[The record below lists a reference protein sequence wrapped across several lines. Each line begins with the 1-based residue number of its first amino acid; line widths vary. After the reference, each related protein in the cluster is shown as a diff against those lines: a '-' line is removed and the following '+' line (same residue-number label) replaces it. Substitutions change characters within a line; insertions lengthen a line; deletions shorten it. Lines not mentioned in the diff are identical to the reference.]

1 LATTATYHVRAY
13 IKTQSGAVYYGEN
26 RTFTTTQVVSLPA
39 VAVTTVSA
47 IRTDRATFQSSVT
60 SDGNSAI
67 TDYGFVYAT
76 WQNPT
81 VDAAEKLS
89 AGAGDASFGK
99 TALELAEG
107 TTYYVRAYA
116 TNAMGT
122 AYGDEASFSTLAVTA
137 PTLAAVSVSG
147 VGISDAT
154 LTGSVTDNGNAAIT
168 EAGFCWSENPYPTT
182 SDNKISCGTG
192 TALSASLS
200 NLNDGTTYYVRAYAI
215 NSKGTGYSADA
226 TFTTI
231 TLPSNVIFV
240 SSQGNDSNDGRSW
253 SKAKKTISAAMTAA
267 NVGEQVWVTNATYQ
281 ESVTLKEGVALYGG
295 FSGTEIAVNQRTAGA
310 RTILLRNRFIQNAAF
325 STSTVVDGF
334 EASMASSAI
343 NLLGGCQF
351 NNLAISSCS
360 GAITITDCEI
370 DNFTFS
376 NNSELSISNST
387 VQNCSFSGNGNFIF
401 TNSAVS
407 TSTLANSA
415 NITLSNT
422 MLTNSTATGS
432 GVIYMQDNSRIEACS
447 LTGNSYVHMD
457 GGNLINCKIQNNNG
471 GGVYVTAGGGNIEG
485 CIITGNGAYHY
496 AYSVK
501 HASYRSYIYYG
512 ISGIYIDGTTKLHDI
527 NIYNCTIS
535 NAVTDNISRYTSESD
550 TYGMGIYAIKGTV
563 NIINSIIFN
572 SDNTT
577 RGYPVFVWDSGV
589 SLYASN
595 ILSPINFTTGRG
607 NVVITNFED
616 LKLSTSYALQSGSP
630 AINAGDNSFVET
642 AKDVNGNTRIQGGTV
657 DIGAVES
664 SY

>member
-26 RTFTTTQVVSLPA
+26 RTFTTTQVVSLPE

-47 IRTDRATFQSSVT
+47 IRTDRVTFQSSVT

-89 AGAGDASFGK
+89 AGAGNASFGK

-122 AYGDEASFSTLAVTA
+122 AYGDETSFSTLAVTA

-192 TALSASLS
+192 TALSAGLS
-200 NLNDGTTYYVRAYAI
+200 NLNDGITYYVRAYAI

-231 TLPSNVIFV
+231 TLPTNVIFV

-253 SKAKKTISAAMTAA
+253 SKAKKTIGAAMTAA
-267 NVGEQVWVTNATYQ
+267 NVGEQVWVTNATFQ
-281 ESVTLKEGVALYGG
+281 ESVTLKEGVDLYGG
-295 FSGTEIAVNQRTAGA
+295 FAGTEIS
-310 RTILLRNRFIQNAAF
+310 ILQKSSSGKTTLLGGRIVQSNNF
-325 STSTVVDGF
+325 STPVNVDGF
-334 EASMASSAI
+334 TISTVSTNIVFNGGIVLNNFVINNCNATISIMNCTMSNSTITNNSNAI
-343 NLLGGCQF
+343 KLSNCTIENSTIS
-351 NNLAISSCS
+351 NNANYAISLVSTTISNSILSNNVYISS
-360 GAITITDCEI
+360 GENSELNTCII
-370 DNFTFS
+370 S
-376 NNSELSISNST
+376 NNSSYGL
-387 VQNCSFSGNGNFIF
+387 FF
-401 TNSAVS
+401 T
-407 TSTLANSA
+407 T
-415 NITLSNT
+415 
-422 MLTNSTATGS
+422 
-432 GVIYMQDNSRIEACS
+432 
-447 LTGNSYVHMD
+447 
-457 GGNLINCKIQNNNG
+457 GNLINCKIQNNKG
-471 GGVYVTAGGGNIEG
+471 FGILLAGEGNLVG
-485 CIITGNGAYHY
+485 CLITGNGALSRSQNGNGFY
-496 AYSVK
+496 AYGVRIQ
-501 HASYRSYIYYG
+501 ASSNERV
-512 ISGIYIDGTTKLHDI
+512 
-527 NIYNCTIS
+527 NIYNCTINNNITQS
-535 NAVTDNISRYTSESD
+535 NSCGNYCSNHQEVDIVSA
-550 TYGMGIYAIKGTV
+550 GTV
-563 NIINSIIFN
+563 YIVNSIIYPNVPRSGGSHISVTGTANNFYV
-572 SDNTT
+572 SNTLSANEFT
-577 RGYPVFVWDSGV
+577 MGQG
-589 SLYASN
+589 N
-595 ILSPINFTTGRG
+595 IR
-607 NVVITNFED
+607 ITNKAD
-616 LKLSTSYALQSGSP
+616 YKLDANSYAPQSDSP

-642 AKDVNGNTRIQGGTV
+642 TKDVNGNTRIQGGTV